1 MSQITPAGASRL
13 LLEIAYDG
21 AAFHGYQT
29 QPNQRTV
36 QGVLQ
41 SVVENVLLQKCLLSG
56 CGRTDTGVHA
66 RQFFCTIE
74 LEQPSCVPV
83 EKLAQVLGSHLPGDI
98 SIKSAIEVDGSFHV
112 RYNVVCKEYEYVIL
126 NAAAP
131 CPFMD
136 KRAWHIP
143 RSLDVVKMQQAAQAL
158 VGRHDFTSFCASA
171 SFVEDK
177 VRTIEH
183 ILVQRDGELIKV
195 QVAGDGFL
203 YNMVRIIVGTLVN
216 VSDGRFE
223 VGEMRAILES
233 CDRTRAGMTAPPDG
247 LYLNW
252 VKY

>member
-1 MSQITPAGASRL
+1 M
-13 LLEIAYDG
+13 
-21 AAFHGYQT
+21 FHGYQT

-41 SVVENVLLQKCLLSG
+41 SASEALLGQKCLLSG

-83 EKLAQVLGSHLPGDI
+83 DKLAQVLGSHLPGDI
-98 SIKSAIEVDGSFHV
+98 AIKSAKEVDGSFHV

-126 NAAAP
+126 NATAP

-143 RSLDVVKMQQAAQAL
+143 RPLDVPKMQQAAQSL
-158 VGRHDFTSFCASA
+158 VGKHDFTSFCASA

-177 VRTIEH
+177 VRTIQH
-183 ILVQRDGELIKV
+183 IIVECDGDLVKIR
-195 QVAGDGFL
+195 VAGDGFL

-216 VSDGRFE
+216 VSDGRFD
-223 VGEMRAILES
+223 VGAMGAILAS
-233 CDRTRAGMTAPPDG
+233 MDRTRAGMTAPPDG

-252 VKY
+252 VNFT